1 MRDDKRRVC
10 QQLYAVLHRST
21 SPPKTQHVTGHR
33 EQRRWHRAPQRG
45 PGAVCTSLQTIWQWC
60 QVLTCCA
67 AIKWSR
73 HKRHADVAR
82 NSRQTANFGD
92 QTCPVLGHINAE
104 SHDRQSSWD
113 NANWCKWMKE
123 FQLSQTWLKGK
134 MTGKPCFWHLFTRVS
149 GEIPL
154 ITRLNVA
161 T

>member
-1 MRDDKRRVC
+1 MINGEF
-10 QQLYAVLHRST
+10 ANN
-21 SPPKTQHVTGHR
+21 
-33 EQRRWHRAPQRG
+33 
-45 PGAVCTSLQTIWQWC
+45 CTSSEHFPSKNTARYRTSRAATLAQSASKRSGCCVYKSSNDLTMMSGTDLLRSDQVIKAQKARWRGTKFASNSEFRRSNMPCFGPYQCRIPWQAK
-60 QVLTCCA
+60 L
-67 AIKWSR
+67 
-73 HKRHADVAR
+73 
-82 NSRQTANFGD
+82 
-92 QTCPVLGHINAE
+92 L
-104 SHDRQSSWD
+104 D